1 MASVRTADTWRE
13 SGRRADRRLASRP
26 EGADYVS
33 RIGRPPVPPPP
44 PQRRSTDLPPFPE
57 KMARGG
63 RRRDDRPAPP
73 PPRPSADRSARPAPP
88 DAERSRPAP
97 RDADRPRGRED
108 RPRDLPDLDADDRR
122 RGQRSPEPQP
132 AVRRPSGRGATA
144 QAARSRGG
152 VRGAFAV
159 LAVFLVTLAAA
170 AAESWIGT
178 GLGLVTLGALTAAS
192 VVATLVVRRSDLL
205 TTVIAPPLVYVAV
218 AVLNTA
224 LAPSASLNL
233 TSVAALLIPG
243 FPAMAVATAAAAVVG
258 LIRWAARR

>member
-1 MASVRTADTWRE
+1 MASVSTADTWRE
-13 SGRRADRRLASRP
+13 SGRRADRRLAARP

-44 PQRRSTDLPPFPE
+44 PRMRPTDLPPFPE
-57 KMARGG
+57 DLARTG
-63 RRRDDRPAPP
+63 RRRDDRPAPL
-73 PPRPSADRSARPAPP
+73 PPRPSADRSARPAPQ

-97 RDADRPRGRED
+97 READRPRGRED
-108 RPRDLPDLDADDRR
+108 HPRDLPDADDRR
-122 RGQRSPEPQP
+122 RGQRSPEPRP
-132 AVRRPSGRGATA
+132 AGRRPSGRGATA
-144 QAARSRGG
+144 QGARNRGG

-170 AAESWIGT
+170 AVESWIGT
-178 GLGLVTLGALTAAS
+178 GLGLVTLGTLTAAS

-205 TTVIAPPLVYVAV
+205 TTVIAPPLVYVVV
-218 AVLNTA
+218 AVLDTA

-233 TSVAALLIPG
+233 ASVATLLIRG
-243 FPAMAVATAAAAVVG
+243 FPAMAIATAAAAVVG